1 MPGRGGAW
9 KGAAKRCI
17 HVAPAP
23 WTAVEHAPTFRAM
36 RRKIFRGVVGV
47 GVGVVILAS
56 GCITQEGA
64 EGVVKAFTKKEMPDS
79 LPAMLNE
86 SPPFLYPVDLYSA
99 KVQGNVTLRLFVDT
113 AGALVPESTSV
124 ATSSGY
130 PGLDSAAIK
139 GSERLR
145 FAPAKKG
152 PKPMAIPVLL
162 PVFFRHPEGT
172 SLPGDSVLRPR
183 VP

>member
-1 MPGRGGAW
+1 MPGGGSAW
-9 KGAAKRCI
+9 KGDMEWYI
-17 HVAPAP
+17 HLAPTP
-23 WTAVEHAPTFRAM
+23 WTAAEHAPTFRAM

-47 GVGVVILAS
+47 GAMILAS

-64 EGVVKAFTKKEMPDS
+64 EGVVAAFTSKEMPDS

-124 ATSSGY
+124 VTSSGY

-152 PKPMAIPVLL
+152 PKPMAMPVLL

-172 SLPGDSVLRPR
+172 ALPGDSVLGPR